1 MLSDAIREAR
11 RHLDEYRGGP
21 VEMAPEAIDGFLMM
35 YRAWE
40 TEARNMEERLA
51 SLDAIGH
58 VPILPMDGK
67 VVPFRAR
74 PS

>member
-1 MLSDAIREAR
+1 MLSDSIREMR
-11 RHLDEYRGGP
+11 RNLQEYDHSGL
-21 VEMAPEAIDGFLMM
+21 EMSPEAVDAWALML
-35 YRAWE
+35 RSFE
-40 TEARNMEERLA
+40 TEARNLEERLA

-58 VPILPMDGK
+58 VPVLPMDGK